1 MEKIKVNLNTIFV
14 VTIAILAFLLLKQCN
29 KVQDLK
35 LENKVGVQNIIALND
50 SIRIVKNKWDEEIT
64 LKNTYITSGKELENI
79 NKNLSDK
86 IKKLEGDVLYA
97 SNIISSIKTDTIFI
111 ENEVIRYPDGT
122 NQLSWSYNKDYG
134 NGNSRFLDGN
144 SRFSIDLSDSTFSI
158 LDKGTSITRDI
169 TNLSIL
175 TGLTEL
181 DESYQIF
188 VKTDYPGITFS
199 NIEGAILDKKRFLK
213 QTQPNWIFG
222 PSIYIGVGVDPKNA
236 TAGPQI
242 GLGISATFNLNK
254 YLNNIFK

>member
-1 MEKIKVNLNTIFV
+1 MEKFKANLNTIFV
-14 VTIAILAFLLLKQCN
+14 IAIAVLAFLLLKQCN

-50 SIRIVKNKWDEEIT
+50 SIRTVTNKWNEEIA
-64 LKNTYITSGKELENI
+64 LKNVYITSGNELEDI
-79 NKNLSDK
+79 NKKLSNK

-97 SNIISSIKTDTIFI
+97 SNIISSIKADTII
-111 ENEVIRYPDGT
+111 MENEVIRYPDGT
-122 NQLSWSYNKDYG
+122 NQLTWSYNKDFG

-144 SRFSIDLSDSTFSI
+144 TRFSIDTLNNDFNI

-169 TNLSIL
+169 TNISLL

-199 NIEGAILDKKRFLK
+199 SIEGAILDKKRFLK
-213 QTQPNWIFG
+213 QTQPSWVFG
-222 PSIYIGVGVDPKNA
+222 PSVYIGVGVDPKNA

>member
-1 MEKIKVNLNTIFV
+1 MKKFNLNTVFV
-14 VTIAILAFLLLKQCN
+14 IAIAILAFLLLKQCN

-64 LKNTYITSGKELENI
+64 LKNVYITSEKDLKNI
-79 NKNLSDK
+79 NQNLSEK
-86 IKKLEGDVLYA
+86 IKSLEGEVLYA
-97 SNIISSIKTDTIFI
+97 SNIISSIKTDTVFI

-144 SRFSIDLSDSTFSI
+144 SKFSIDLTDSSFSI

-181 DESYQIF
+181 EDTYQIY

-199 NIEGAILDKKRFLK
+199 SIEGAILDKKRFLK

-222 PSIYIGVGVDPKNA
+222 PSIYIGIGADPKNG

>member
-1 MEKIKVNLNTIFV
+1 MKNFNLNTVFV
-14 VTIAILAFLLLKQCN
+14 IAIAILAFLLLKQCN

-64 LKNTYITSGKELENI
+64 LKNAYITSEKDLKNI
-79 NKNLSDK
+79 NQNLSNK
-86 IKKLEGDVLYA
+86 IKSLEGEILYA

-122 NQLSWSYNKDYG
+122 NQLSWAYNKDYG

-144 SRFSIDLSDSTFSI
+144 SRFSIDLSDSAFSI

-222 PSIYIGVGVDPKNA
+222 PSIYIGVGADPKNG

>member
-1 MEKIKVNLNTIFV
+1 MKKFNLNTVFV
-14 VTIAILAFLLLKQCN
+14 IAIAILAFLLLKQCN

-64 LKNTYITSGKELENI
+64 LKNVYITSEKDLKNI
-79 NKNLSDK
+79 NRNLSEK
-86 IKKLEGDVLYA
+86 IKSLEGEVLYA
-97 SNIISSIKTDTIFI
+97 SNIISSIKTDTVFI

-144 SRFSIDLSDSTFSI
+144 SKFSIDLTDSSFSI

-181 DESYQIF
+181 EDTYQIY

-199 NIEGAILDKKRFLK
+199 SIEGAILDKKRFLK

-222 PSIYIGVGVDPKNA
+222 PSIYIGIGADPKNG

>member
-29 KVQDLK
+29 NVQDLK

-144 SRFSIDLSDSTFSI
+144 SRFSIDLSDSAFSI

>member
-1 MEKIKVNLNTIFV
+1 MKKFNLNTVFV
-14 VTIAILAFLLLKQCN
+14 IAIAILAFLLLKQCN

-64 LKNTYITSGKELENI
+64 LKNVYITSEKDLKNI
-79 NKNLSDK
+79 NRNLSEK
-86 IKKLEGDVLYA
+86 IKSLEGEVLYA
-97 SNIISSIKTDTIFI
+97 SNIISSIKTDTVFI

-144 SRFSIDLSDSTFSI
+144 SKFSIDLTDSSFSI

-181 DESYQIF
+181 EDTYQIY

-199 NIEGAILDKKRFLK
+199 SIEGAILDKKRFLK

-222 PSIYIGVGVDPKNA
+222 PSIYIGIGADPKNG

-254 YLNNIFK
+254 

>member
-1 MEKIKVNLNTIFV
+1 MKNFNLNTVFV
-14 VTIAILAFLLLKQCN
+14 IAIAILAFLLLKQCN

-64 LKNTYITSGKELENI
+64 LKNAYITSEKDLKNI
-79 NKNLSDK
+79 NQNLSNK
-86 IKKLEGDVLYA
+86 IKSLEGEILYA

-122 NQLSWSYNKDYG
+122 NKLLWSYNKDYG

-144 SRFSIDLSDSTFSI
+144 SRFSIDLTDSSFNI

-222 PSIYIGVGVDPKNA
+222 PSIYIGVGADPKNG